1 MKFNQRRL
9 VVVSGPSG
17 CGKDTVVKELI
28 RIKENVSVSVSCT
41 TRAVRGCEQHG
52 VNYYYIT
59 KQEFNER
66 LAKGR
71 MLEYT
76 EYADNLYGTP
86 MDELEQKLA
95 DDQTVIL
102 VIEVNGA
109 KQVKEIYPDSLL
121 VFIIPPS
128 LEELERRLKLR
139 ATEDISQ
146 VEERLMIAKTE
157 LKSLADYDIVIEND
171 VVSSCA
177 KRLSDAI
184 DDWQTKD
191 KTDTNL

>member
-1 MKFNQRRL
+1 MKFDQRRL

-28 RIKENVSVSVSCT
+28 RMREDITVSVSCT
-41 TRAVRGCEQHG
+41 TRAVRGEEKHG
-52 VNYYYIT
+52 VNYYYIS
-59 KQEFNER
+59 KQEFEQR

-76 EYADNLYGTP
+76 EYAENYYGTP
-86 MDELEQKLA
+86 MDELEEKLT
-95 DDQTVIL
+95 DEQTVIL

-109 KQVKEIYPDSLL
+109 KQVKAIYPNSLL

-139 ATEDISQ
+139 ATENDTQ
-146 VEERLMIAKTE
+146 VEKRLKIAETE

-171 VVSSCA
+171 VVECCA
-177 KRLSDAI
+177 KRLAEAI
-184 DDWQTKD
+184 DEWQS
-191 KTDTNL
+191 